1 MSFSLPFGR
10 THARASIQ
18 NFKWQF
24 PFQAL
29 SEFRNYKFFLRLVR
43 FSFFFFFLLLVSFS
57 LQICRIKAQHLICV
71 RCFKPC
77 TTFVEIFSSLLPLPL
92 HSVELFASHFDC
104 CPCREFIGQLTPR
117 RIDGNYN
124 LN

>member
-1 MSFSLPFGR
+1 MSFSLPFAR
-10 THARASIQ
+10 THARTRLDSKFQMAVSFSSFVRIQ
-18 NFKWQF
+18 KLQILFETSQIF
-24 PFQAL
+24 
-29 SEFRNYKFFLRLVR
+29 
-43 FSFFFFFLLLVSFS
+43 FFFFFLLLVSFS

-77 TTFVEIFSSLLPLPL
+77 TTFVEIFSSLLPL